1 MAKNPQFHL
10 QPILNYKAGM
20 VDTLE
25 VQFARLK
32 NIHKNEADALQKL
45 QYIKQQGELALNQR
59 QQEGEI
65 DCQAIQLHQQ
75 YLRSLEQNLAQQAAR
90 VAASK
95 SQMENK
101 RTELIKTMQDQET
114 LEKLREQER
123 DEHQKDLLRREAR
136 TVDDL
141 VITRHG
147 QKR

>member
-1 MAKNPQFHL
+1 MAKQPQFHL

-32 NIHKNEADALQKL
+32 NSHKNEVDTLQKL
-45 QYIKQQGELALNQR
+45 DQVKQQGEQALNQR
-59 QQEGEI
+59 QQEGEL

-75 YLRSLEQNLAQQAAR
+75 YLRSLEQNLAQQSAR
-90 VAASK
+90 VATSK
-95 SQMENK
+95 SQLETK

-114 LEKLREQER
+114 LAKLREQEQA
-123 DEHQKDLLRREAR
+123 EHQKEMLRHEAR